1 MWRSSEFGEQTEKEM
16 AIDGLG
22 LLILEYAI
30 IKVLVNYEGSQFNGL
45 HQAVFC
51 ADDNP
56 ELLSENTN
64 TRRP

>member
-30 IKVLVNYEGSQFNGL
+30 MKVLVNHAGSQFNGL
-45 HQAVFC
+45 DQVVLC

-56 ELLSENTN
+56 KLSSENTN